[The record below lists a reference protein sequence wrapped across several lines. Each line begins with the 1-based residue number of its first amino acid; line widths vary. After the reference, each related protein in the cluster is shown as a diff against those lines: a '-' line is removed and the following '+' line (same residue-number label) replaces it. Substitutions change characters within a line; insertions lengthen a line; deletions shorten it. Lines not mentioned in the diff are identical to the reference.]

1 MRSSEVSIGKEVASA
16 TDGTELKQLT
26 EWAKEPSVLDL
37 KDDLSACKSSHDV
50 HSMNVQRWNSIR
62 NVSASSKPK
71 KVKGRSEAQP
81 KLVRRQNEWRYSA
94 LSEPFL
100 STEKLFDV
108 SPTTWEDEQS
118 AAQNELVLNWQFD
131 TKLNKISFID
141 NYVRTAVDEG
151 SVVVRVGWER
161 DVDTNTVEAPVWNYL
176 EVESEEDVN
185 TLKEALDLRDKNPR
199 GFLDIPEE
207 LQEAV
212 SYFDESGVP
221 VLVQQAVDEF
231 GQLMTEE
238 VEEETVN
245 VNKPTV
251 SIIDYENIYIDPSCE
266 GDIEKAK
273 FVILSYETTKAA
285 LKKDGRYTN
294 LSAVNWSGNK
304 VLSQP
309 DHATE
314 TPDDFSL
321 KDDLRSP
328 VVVYEYWGM
337 YDVDG
342 NEELTPILAS
352 WIGDV
357 MIRMEENPFPDK
369 KPPFIVVPYM
379 PVKKSVYGEPDAELL
394 EDNQLILG
402 ATMRGMI
409 DLLGRSANSQTGT
422 AKGFLDVTNKRRF
435 DAGGDYEFNPG
446 NGDPRLAVYQHT
458 YPEIPN
464 SALTMTQMQNQ
475 EAEAMSGVKSFS
487 GGLSGDAYGEVAKG
501 IGGMM
506 DAAAKREMNI
516 LRRLAKGIND
526 IGIKITAMNAVF
538 LSEEETIRVTNK
550 KFVTVKREELGGKF
564 DLKVD
569 INTSEID
576 ETKAKDLGFMLQTMG
591 PDMDPAMS
599 RMILADIAR
608 LKRMPVLANNIET
621 YEPQPDPLMEKA
633 KELEI
638 AKLEMEIEE
647 MKALVLERKARA
659 NKLQA
664 EADNAELEFVETES
678 GTTHSRDMQKTQS
691 QAQANQDLE
700 VTKSLLTPQKAE
712 ETRPEIEAAVGY
724 NALTEGQQQ
733 NPPRGY

>member
-16 TDGTELKQLT
+16 TDGKEVKQLT
-26 EWAKEPSVLDL
+26 DWAKEPTVLDL
-37 KDDLSACKSSHDV
+37 KDDLSACQSSHDT
-50 HSMNVQRWNSIR
+50 HSTKVKRWNAIR
-62 NVSASSKPK
+62 KASGSTLPK
-71 KVKGRSEAQP
+71 KVKGRSQIQP

-100 STEKLFDV
+100 STEKLYDV
-108 SPTTWEDEQS
+108 NPRTWEDERS

-131 TKLNKISFID
+131 TKLNKIKFID
-141 NYVRTAVDEG
+141 DFVRTVVDEG

-161 DVDTNTVEAPVWNYL
+161 DVESKTVTVPVWDYL
-176 EVESEEDVN
+176 EVGSEQDVN
-185 TLKEALDLRDKNPR
+185 TLKEALDLRDSNPR

-212 SYFDESGVP
+212 AYFDESGVP
-221 VLVQQAVDEF
+221 VLVQQAVDDL
-231 GQLMTEE
+231 GQPMTEE
-238 VEEETVN
+238 TEEETVL
-245 VNKPTV
+245 VNEPTL
-251 SIIDYENIYIDPSCE
+251 SIIDYENIYIDPSCD
-266 GDIEKAK
+266 GDLKKAK
-273 FVILSYETTKAA
+273 FVIVSYETTKAD

-294 LSAVNWSGNK
+294 LNTVNWSGNK
-304 VLSQP
+304 VLAQP

-314 TPDDFSL
+314 TPDDFQL

-328 VVVYEYWGM
+328 VVVYEYWGLH
-337 YDVDG
+337 DVEG
-342 NEELTPILAS
+342 NEELTPIVAS

-379 PVKKSVYGEPDAELL
+379 PVKKSVFGEPDAELL
-394 EDNQLILG
+394 EDNQSILG

-446 NGDPRLAVYQHT
+446 NGDPRLAVYQHA
-458 YPEIPN
+458 YPEIPA
-464 SALTMTQMQNQ
+464 SALQMTQMQNQ

-516 LRRLAKGIND
+516 LRRLANGVNE
-526 IGIKITAMNAVF
+526 IGIKISSMNAIF
-538 LSEEETIRVTNK
+538 LSEKETIRVTNK
-550 KFVTVKREELGGKF
+550 KFVTVKREELVGKF

-569 INTSEID
+569 INTSEVD

-591 PDMDPAMS
+591 PDMDPSMS

-608 LKRMPVLANNIET
+608 LKRMPVLANKIEN
-621 YEPQPDPLMEKA
+621 YEPEPDPLVEKS

-664 EADNAELEFVETES
+664 EADNEELEFVEQES
-678 GTTHSRDMQKTQS
+678 GTSHSRDMQKSQS

-700 VTKSLLTPQKAE
+700 VTKSLLAPQKAE

-733 NPPRGY
+733 NPPQGY

>member
-1 MRSSEVSIGKEVASA
+1 MRSSEVSIGKVVASA
-16 TDGTELKQLT
+16 TDGNELKQLT
-26 EWAKEPSVLDL
+26 EWSKEPTVLDL
-37 KDDLSACKSSHDV
+37 KEDLSACKSSHDV
-50 HSMNVQRWNSIR
+50 HSVNVQRWNSIR
-62 NVSASSKPK
+62 NVTASSKPK
-71 KVKGRSEAQP
+71 KVKGRSEVQP

-100 STEKLFDV
+100 STEKLYDV
-108 SPTTWEDEQS
+108 NPRTWEDERA

-141 NYVRTAVDEG
+141 SYVRTAVDEG

-161 DVDTNTVEAPVWNYL
+161 NVDSKTVTAPVWDYL
-176 EVESEEDVN
+176 EVGSEEDVN
-185 TLKEALDLRDKNPR
+185 TLKEALDLRDSNPR

-212 SYFDESGVP
+212 TYFEESGVP
-221 VLVQQAVDEF
+221 VLVQQAVDELD
-231 GQLMTEE
+231 QPITEL

-245 VNKPTV
+245 VNKPTL
-251 SIIDYENIYIDPSCE
+251 SIVDYENIYIDPSCE
-266 GDIEKAK
+266 GEIEKAK
-273 FVILSYETTKAA
+273 FVILSYETTKAD
-285 LKKDGRYTN
+285 LKKDGRYSN
-294 LSAVNWSGNK
+294 LNVVNWSGNK
-304 VLSQP
+304 VLAQP

-328 VVVYEYWGM
+328 VVVYEYWGL
-337 YDVDG
+337 YDVEG
-342 NEELTPILAS
+342 NEELTPIVAS

-394 EDNQLILG
+394 EDNQMILG

-464 SALTMTQMQNQ
+464 SALSMTQMQNQ

-526 IGIKITAMNAVF
+526 IGIKIAAMNAVF
-538 LSEEETIRVTNK
+538 LSEKETIRVTNK
-550 KFVTVKREELGGKF
+550 KFVTIKREDLVGKF

-569 INTSEID
+569 INTSEVD

-591 PDMDPAMS
+591 PDMDPSMS

-608 LKRMPVLANNIET
+608 LKRMPVLANKIEN
-621 YEPQPDPLMEKA
+621 YEPEPDPMMEKA

-647 MKALVLERKARA
+647 MKAQVLERKARA

-664 EADNAELEFVETES
+664 EADNEELEFVEQES
-678 GTTHSRDMQKTQS
+678 GTSHTRDMQKTQS

-700 VTKSLLTPQKAE
+700 VTKSLLKPQKAE

>member
-1 MRSSEVSIGKEVASA
+1 MRSSEVSIGKVVASA
-16 TDGTELKQLT
+16 TDGNELKQLT
-26 EWAKEPSVLDL
+26 EWVKEPTVLDL

-50 HSMNVQRWNSIR
+50 HSANVQRWNSIR
-62 NVSASSKPK
+62 NVTASSKPK
-71 KVKGRSEAQP
+71 KVKNRSQVQP

-100 STEKLFDV
+100 STEKLYDV
-108 SPTTWEDEQS
+108 NPRTWEDERA

-141 NYVRTAVDEG
+141 SYVRTAVDEG

-161 DVDTNTVEAPVWNYL
+161 NVESKTVTAPVWDYL
-176 EVESEEDVN
+176 EVSSEEDVN
-185 TLKEALDLRDKNPR
+185 TLKEALDLRDSNPR

-212 SYFDESGVP
+212 AYFEESGVP
-221 VLVQQAVDEF
+221 VLVQQSVDEF
-231 GQLMTEE
+231 GLPMTEE
-238 VEEETVN
+238 VQEEIVH

-251 SIIDYENIYIDPSCE
+251 GIVDYENIYIDPSCE
-266 GDIEKAK
+266 GDVEKAK
-273 FVILSYETTKAA
+273 FVVLSYETTKAD
-285 LKKDGRYTN
+285 LKKDGRYSN
-294 LSAVNWSGNK
+294 LNVVNWSGNK
-304 VLSQP
+304 VLAQP

-328 VVVYEYWGM
+328 VVVYEYWGL
-337 YDVDG
+337 YDVEG
-342 NEELTPILAS
+342 NEELTPIVAS

-394 EDNQLILG
+394 EDNQTILG

-409 DLLGRSANSQTGT
+409 DLLGRSSNSQTGT
-422 AKGFLDVTNKRRF
+422 AKGFLDVTNKRRYE
-435 DAGGDYEFNPG
+435 AGGDYEFNPG

-526 IGIKITAMNAVF
+526 IGIKIAAMNAVF
-538 LSEEETIRVTNK
+538 LSEKETIRVTNK
-550 KFVTVKREELGGKF
+550 KFVTIKREDLVGKF

-569 INTSEID
+569 INTSEVD

-591 PDMDPAMS
+591 PDMDPSMS

-608 LKRMPVLANNIET
+608 LKRMPVLANKIEN
-621 YEPQPDPLMEKA
+621 YEPEPDPMMEKA

-647 MKALVLERKARA
+647 MKAQVLERKARA

-664 EADNAELEFVETES
+664 EADNEELEFVEQES
-678 GTTHSRDMQKTQS
+678 GTSHSRDMQRTQS

-700 VTKSLLTPQKAE
+700 VTKSLLKPQKAE

-733 NPPRGY
+733 NPPQGY